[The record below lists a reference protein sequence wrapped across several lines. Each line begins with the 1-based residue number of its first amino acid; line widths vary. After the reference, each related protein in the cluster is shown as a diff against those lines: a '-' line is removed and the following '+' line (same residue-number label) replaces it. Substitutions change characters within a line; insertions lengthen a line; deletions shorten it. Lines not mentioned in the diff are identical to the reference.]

1 MWSYRD
7 LSKKLGWV
15 TTAPPAVGKPVCW
28 VLSFCCLCPLGERGC
43 EVEER
48 WEWKQCLSQSTRTHL
63 VTMRSSEP
71 CMATDD
77 PKELKPDGVV
87 YVPFHCKELDL
98 MALKAPFQPRPSYN
112 SILQS
117 PK

>member
-1 MWSYRD
+1 
-7 LSKKLGWV
+7 
-15 TTAPPAVGKPVCW
+15 
-28 VLSFCCLCPLGERGC
+28 
-43 EVEER
+43 
-48 WEWKQCLSQSTRTHL
+48 
-63 VTMRSSEP
+63 
-71 CMATDD
+71 MATDD
-77 PKELKPDGVV
+77 PKELKPDGAV